1 VRAGWSR
8 AIFKIGGCSATSP
21 AVTLLWILE
30 DDDRLCDLLTASCA
44 ELGWQ
49 LAAFP
54 TPRRLEQALT
64 ASSPDLLLL
73 DQMLPGKPG
82 TDVLAWLRR
91 HGHGFPVL
99 MLSAL
104 GGASDRIAGLEA
116 GADDYMAKPFLFR
129 ELQLRVE
136 ALLRR
141 SVTRPDLPTAS
152 TTAYQLG
159 AVRFDPVRR
168 RLVGSSGM
176 PVPISRGDTA
186 LLLAL
191 CRRPGEPVSR
201 EVLARSCGS
210 LVDPGRSRTIDMRLS
225 RLRRQLVALGDGQ
238 EMVQALRG
246 QGYQLQ
252 VPVDPVPLEEE

>member
-1 VRAGWSR
+1 M
-8 AIFKIGGCSATSP
+8 
-21 AVTLLWILE
+21 TLLWILE
-30 DDDRLCDLLTASCA
+30 DDDRLCDLLVASCA
-44 ELGWQ
+44 ELGWK

-54 TPRRLEQALT
+54 TPRRLEQALDT
-64 ASSPDLLLL
+64 STPDLLLL

-82 TDVLAWLRR
+82 TDVLTWLRR
-91 HGHGFPVL
+91 HGYGFPVL

-104 GGASDRIAGLEA
+104 GAPSDRIAGLEA

-141 SVTRPDLPTAS
+141 NVACPDLATTSS
-152 TTAYQLG
+152 TGYQIG
-159 AVRFDPVRR
+159 AVRFDPARR
-168 RLVGSSGM
+168 RLVGRTGI

-201 EVLARSCGS
+201 EVLARSSGS

-225 RLRRQLVALGDGQ
+225 RLRRQLVALGDGE

-246 QGYQLQ
+246 QGYRLQ
-252 VPVDPVPLEEE
+252 VPVVPFPLEEA

>member
-1 VRAGWSR
+1 M
-8 AIFKIGGCSATSP
+8 
-21 AVTLLWILE
+21 TLLWILE
-30 DDDRLCDLLTASCA
+30 DDERLCDLLAGFSD
-44 ELGWQ
+44 EVGWK

-54 TPRRLEQALT
+54 TPRRLEQALEGT
-64 ASSPDLLLL
+64 APDVLLL
-73 DQMLPGKPG
+73 DQMLPGKTG
-82 TDVLAWLRR
+82 TDVLTGLRR
-91 HGHGFPVL
+91 QGHVFPVL

-104 GGASDRIAGLEA
+104 GAPSDRIAGLEA

-129 ELQLRVE
+129 ELQLRIE

-141 SVTRPDLPTAS
+141 SLSSPVLTTSL

-168 RLVGSSGM
+168 ELVGNGGI

-201 EVLARSCGS
+201 EVLARSSGS

-225 RLRRQLVALGDGQ
+225 RLRRQLAALGDGK
-238 EMVQALRG
+238 EHVQSLRG
-246 QGYQLQ
+246 QGYRLQ
-252 VPVDPVPLEEE
+252 VPVVPIPAEDA

>member
-1 VRAGWSR
+1 
-8 AIFKIGGCSATSP
+8 
-21 AVTLLWILE
+21 VTRLWILE
-30 DDDRLCDLLTASCA
+30 DDERLCELLAGFCA
-44 ELGWQ
+44 DLGWA
-49 LAAFP
+49 LEPFV
-54 TPRRLEQALT
+54 TPRLLEQALERGT
-64 ASSPDLLLL
+64 PDLLVL

-82 TDVLAWLRR
+82 SDVLAGLRNQ
-91 HGHGFPVL
+91 GHDFPVL

-104 GGASDRIAGLEA
+104 GAPSDRIAGLEA

-141 SVTRPDLPTAS
+141 GVSVPALSGTTSTAF
-152 TTAYQLG
+152 QLG

-168 RLVGSSGM
+168 QLVGCSGI

-191 CRRPGEPVSR
+191 CRRPGQPVSR
-201 EVLARSCGS
+201 EVLARASGS

-225 RLRRQLVALGDGQ
+225 RLRRQLVAIGDGQ
-238 EMVQALRG
+238 ELVQSLRG

-252 VPVDPVPLEEE
+252 VPVVPVPAGEA